1 MIRGLYIAST
11 GMITKQIQQENLTNN
26 IANINTPG
34 FKSDKISFKSFNDVL
49 IENYDRKIGNKNF
62 KNSIGTMSVGVSI
75 NKTNT
80 DFSQGILEDTNRNL
94 DFAIEGN
101 CFFTVSDGKNEYYT
115 RNGRFKIDSEGYLST
130 LDGKRIIGL
139 NENNQKTYI
148 KVDSNNFNFDENIIK
163 SNGTSYKFLL
173 VNGNME
179 KLNENL
185 LYGENIQ
192 QSTNGIVHQGKIEKA
207 NVDAIELVTELI
219 TVMRNFE
226 SNQKVIQSMD
236 ETLGKTVNG
245 IGSINR

>member
-26 IANINTPG
+26 IANLNTPG
-34 FKSDKISFKSFNDVL
+34 YKSDKVSFKSFNDVL
-49 IENYDRKIGNKNF
+49 IENYDRKIGNKSF
-62 KNSIGTMSVGVSI
+62 KNTLGSMPIGVSI
-75 NKTNT
+75 NQTNT
-80 DFSQGILEDTNRNL
+80 DFSQGLLEDTSRNL
-94 DFAIEGN
+94 DFAIEGD
-101 CFFTVSDGKNEYYT
+101 CFFTVTDGQNEYYT

-130 LDGKRIIGL
+130 IDGKKVIGL

-148 KVDSNNFNFDENIIK
+148 KLDSSNFQFNNNTINV
-163 SNGTSYKFLL
+163 NGTSYKLYL

-179 KLNENL
+179 KLSDNL
-185 LYGENIQ
+185 LYGQNIQ
-192 QSTNGIVHQGKIEKA
+192 QSTNGVVHQGKIEKA
-207 NVDAIELVTELI
+207 NVDAINLVTELI

-236 ETLGKTVNG
+236 ETLGKTVNE

>member
-26 IANINTPG
+26 IANLNTPG
-34 FKSDKISFKSFNDVL
+34 YKSDKISFKSFHDVL
-49 IENYDRKIGNKNF
+49 IENYDKKIGNKSF
-62 KNSIGTMSVGVSI
+62 KNTLGSMPIGVSI
-75 NKTNT
+75 NQTNT
-80 DFSQGILEDTNRNL
+80 DFSQGLLEETNRNL

-101 CFFTVSDGKNEYYT
+101 SFFTVSDGINEYYT

-130 LDGKRIIGL
+130 MDGKRLIGL

-148 KVDSNNFNFDENIIK
+148 KLDSTNFQFNDNTINL
-163 SNGTSYKFLL
+163 NGTSYKLYL

-179 KLNENL
+179 KLNDNL
-185 LYGENIQ
+185 LKGENIN
-192 QSTNGIVHQGKIEKA
+192 QSTDAIVHQGKIEKS
-207 NVDAIELVTELI
+207 NTDAIDLVTELI

-236 ETLGKTVNG
+236 ETLGKTVNE